1 MLKILIRFL
10 SHTSYISNAQ
20 SHVYL
25 VATILD
31 NAKTISISTNSF
43 DGECWQ

>member
-1 MLKILIRFL
+1 MLKIVIQFL

-20 SHVYL
+20 SL

-31 NAKTISISTNSF
+31 NAKTISITTNSF